1 MQLYR
6 LKIQLFRSNPPVNLP
21 LDLFST
27 LPPNLG
33 PDLIAQNQSKPQ
45 PNRRLSH
52 TKSRSQ
58 RQATKLE
65 NHPEIP
71 PTPLPSKKEDA
82 DRNLRDRDQNANV
95 LQPYHKKRSDFRL
108 GKIKIEWF
116 DNQELDMSRNQRG
129 YASVVRGEDSASPS
143 TSASDAQTL
152 PPMGMITT
160 VKGLSD
166 FNYGIIHLYKD
177 KEGVLMSKTS
187 EGTVDALESTSSKPN
202 TSKTTEI
209 DTHGGTVV
217 CVLAVPSYMS
227 ATDFLKFTA
236 PVNQCV
242 SHYRII
248 RDTAPNKY
256 MVIMKFRDSPSSQ
269 DFYRRYNGKPFSSME
284 PEICH
289 VVYIKSVEIDTSMV
303 APYSFP
309 FLYETLKSD
318 REARL
323 LEAKDGEQTSGPA
336 DELPT
341 CPVCLERMDAN
352 ITGLLTI
359 LCQHTFHCYC
369 LSKWGDGSCPV
380 CRYSQKPIGVERNS
394 SRHVIAAESA
404 ANAANGINAEDVNE
418 CFVCGATESLWICLI
433 CGHIGCGRYNDAHA
447 YHHYME
453 TNHLYALELETQ
465 RVWDYAGDGYVHRL
479 IQNTIDGKLVEL
491 PGATTDDN
499 QRVPQEKLDA
509 VSLEYTY
516 LLTSQLES
524 QRMYYED
531 HLTSLTSQLS
541 TLSKQV
547 KSLAG
552 EIQTVK
558 AENDSLIS
566 YRREADK
573 QFKEIEKEKEK
584 AEKKIDVFKEKYET
598 IRKEWQ
604 EEKEMTNSLAKN
616 NEHLKLEMKLKDK
629 AIVDLSDQVRDL
641 MFFLES
647 REKVS
652 DNPEMEG
659 GSVEVA
665 PAAKGKKT
673 KRGKR

>member
-6 LKIQLFRSNPPVNLP
+6 LKIQLFRSNPPLNLP
-21 LDLFST
+21 TDLFSA

-33 PDLIAQNQSKPQ
+33 PDHIASDQSKPQ
-45 PNRRLSH
+45 PNRRLSQ
-52 TKSRSQ
+52 TKNRNQ
-58 RQATKLE
+58 KQATKLE
-65 NHPEIP
+65 SHPEIP

-82 DRNLRDRDQNANV
+82 TRSLRDRDQNANV

-108 GKIKIEWF
+108 GKIKVEWF
-116 DNQELDMSRNQRG
+116 DNQESDMSRNQRG
-129 YASVVRGEDSASPS
+129 YASVVRGEDSASSS
-143 TSASDAQTL
+143 TSAADTQTQ
-152 PPMGMITT
+152 PPMGTITT

-177 KEGVLMSKTS
+177 NKGVLMSKVSDDNT
-187 EGTVDALESTSSKPN
+187 GALESTSSKPN
-202 TSKTTEI
+202 VQNTTEV
-209 DTHGGTVV
+209 DTHDGTVV

-256 MVIMKFRDSPSSQ
+256 MVVMKFRDSPSSR

-289 VVYIKSVEIDTSMV
+289 VVHIRSVEIDTSMV

-309 FLYETLKSD
+309 FLYETLKAD
-318 REARL
+318 RDTILKEDD
-323 LEAKDGEQTSGPA
+323 EVISGEA

-380 CRYSQKPIGVERNS
+380 CRYSQKPIGVDKNA
-394 SRHVIAAESA
+394 SRQLMAAETV
-404 ANAANGINAEDVNE
+404 ANGVNSDEVNE

-491 PGATTDDN
+491 PGANNDDN

-541 TLSKQV
+541 TLSSQV
-547 KSLAG
+547 KALVG
-552 EIQTVK
+552 EIQNVK
-558 AENDSLIS
+558 AENDSLNS
-566 YRREADK
+566 YRRETDK
-573 QFKEIEKEKEK
+573 KLKEMEKEKEK
-584 AEKKIDVFKEKYET
+584 AERKIDVFKKSCDM

-604 EEKEMTNSLAKN
+604 EEKEMTDSLAKN
-616 NEHLKLEMKLKDK
+616 NEHLKVEMKLKDK

-665 PAAKGKKT
+665 PAAKGKKI